1 MARRNTQAYP
11 QGMQIIPLPD
21 PGRINLVITPYI
33 SGEAIFDMAARL
45 ALSGGLEVLDGGN
58 TFNAYRAAR
67 ALRGLDA
74 RAVRALEATRLA
86 RAFTCYQVAAL
97 LEEMAAAPRPAMPLL
112 ILDFLATFGDQSVA
126 LRERRRLLNLCLAQM
141 KQIAA
146 HRPVG
151 VWVRRR
157 TVAPVETLEFL
168 ARMERAAGGHIWR
181 LEQTAATTPVQGKL
195 F

>member
-1 MARRNTQAYP
+1 MAQRGARAYAE
-11 QGMQIIPLPD
+11 GMQIIPLPD
-21 PGRINLVITPYI
+21 PGHINLAITPYI
-33 SGEAIFDMAARL
+33 SGEAIFDLAARL
-45 ALSGGLEVLDGGN
+45 ALAGGLEVLDGGN

-97 LEEMAAAPRPAMPLL
+97 LEEMAAAPRPALPLL
-112 ILDFLATFGDQSVA
+112 VLDFLATFGDQSVA
-126 LRERRRLLNLCLAQM
+126 LRERRRLLNLCLARLE
-141 KQIAA
+141 QIAA

-151 VWVRRR
+151 VWVRKR
-157 TVAPVETLEFL
+157 TIAPVETLEFL
-168 ARMERAAGGHIWR
+168 AQLERAAGRVWR
-181 LEQTAATTPVQGKL
+181 LEQVAAASPVQGKL